1 MVLQLTFNE
10 FLQLRDAQGA
20 AIEVLDGKVWITED
34 GAARDRFLEEG
45 SSYRVAGKG
54 LVVVGAD
61 AVDPRGAHFARVAV
75 RKPARRALAGLFSFL
90 KALIAEAKARRELRG
105 LDDRMLAD
113 IGLRRDEIDSRIW
126 RSRGIS
132 SGI

>member
-34 GAARDRFLEEG
+34 GAAQDRFVEEG

-61 AVDPRGAHFARVAV
+61 AVDRRGAHFARVLV
-75 RKPARRALAGLFSFL
+75 RKPARQALS
-90 KALIAEAKARRELRG
+90 ALLAFFRKVIREGRNRQARRELHS
-105 LDDRMLAD
+105 LSDRMLAD
-113 IGLRRDEIDSRIW
+113 IGLRRDEIDSL
-126 RSRGIS
+126 
-132 SGI
+132 